1 MLFIILGVDCVRN
14 ITRLIINE
22 YNMKKIDFMGYSFTK
37 NNASYHHLIIPR
49 RLNGPE
55 TIENGAVLNGLTS
68 HPYLH
73 IIESKDLEIFNLI
86 TSEMID
92 ENIKGRIDVENIKR
106 IHDLLIYFEK
116 EHDHDTTKKK
126 KLLIKRQY
134 VEGRVSIDKLR

>member
-1 MLFIILGVDCVRN
+1 
-14 ITRLIINE
+14 
-22 YNMKKIDFMGYSFTK
+22 MKKIDFMGYSFTK